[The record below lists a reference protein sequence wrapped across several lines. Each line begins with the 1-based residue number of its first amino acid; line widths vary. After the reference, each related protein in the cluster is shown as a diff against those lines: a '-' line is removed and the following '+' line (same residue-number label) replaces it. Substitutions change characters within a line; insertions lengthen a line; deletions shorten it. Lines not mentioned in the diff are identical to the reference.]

1 LNNNFNE
8 QYNFSLLQ
16 GFKVIKYSNLDK
28 GMIIKNT
35 TNVYCYYLLKLYLML
50 FLRNK
55 DLKNINIKDIVDE
68 SYNLYTNSL
77 ISRYIKKIKLD
88 NKLNM
93 AFKQIFL

>member
-1 LNNNFNE
+1 
-8 QYNFSLLQ
+8 
-16 GFKVIKYSNLDK
+16 
-28 GMIIKNT
+28 
-35 TNVYCYYLLKLYLML
+35 ML